1 MISLIKVNLR
11 EHQALVTKRS
21 KLVFHSCN
29 FNNHTGFSSIDQFLF
44 VYRCLQST
52 IELI

>member
-29 FNNHTGFSSIDQFLF
+29 FNNHFFSCIDVCNQL
-44 VYRCLQST
+44 LN
-52 IELI
+52 